1 MLAEPGCPREA
12 TPESLNRAQLRQGF
26 TLYRERSSEQVRMQA
41 VKLNQLRL
49 FRGRAKEAGALA
61 GDREALR
68 PDQVDAGRPVQPELP
83 QRIPEAILWV
93 AEFFDTPAVGWARVV
108 ADGLNYTLT

>member
-1 MLAEPGCPREA
+1 
-12 TPESLNRAQLRQGF
+12 
-26 TLYRERSSEQVRMQA
+26 MQA

-83 QRIPEAILWV
+83 QWIPEAILWV

-108 ADGLNYTLT
+108 ADGLNDTLT